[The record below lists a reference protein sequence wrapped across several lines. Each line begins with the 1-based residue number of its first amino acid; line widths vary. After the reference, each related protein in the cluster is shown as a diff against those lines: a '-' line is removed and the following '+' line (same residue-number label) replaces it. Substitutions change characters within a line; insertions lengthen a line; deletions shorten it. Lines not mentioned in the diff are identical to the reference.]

1 MAYFKQKCSKPKD
14 HEAAGS
20 IPAES
25 MSGNRSECSDSEI
38 LCHRNV
44 TQKNLFVDQI
54 VVSKVCI
61 LTTPFINR
69 GSHPD
74 SMAGVIINKFGEVE
88 IDPYDSKGKHEKWLE
103 SISANTPNP
112 DYLSFKEISP
122 QASEYITKYVL
133 DLHNG
138 KNLARGT
145 RKGRRSY
152 NHLSNTRM
160 RLNNIIRIIE
170 TRYKK
175 HLFQLTENDIL
186 FVFNSMRDGTL
197 LNKNGTPHLCV
208 SSYAK
213 AFRAFWRWIV
223 RVKKIEDE
231 LIADITDSLDTSAD
245 RKPKWHYFTIQDVE
259 KMGDQAKSIYYK
271 ALVYFL
277 FDSGVR
283 SPKELMNVRAMD
295 ITPVPNTEYLFLNVR
310 SETSKT
316 FGRKIKL
323 MICSDILKKYIKQYK
338 RKGADF
344 LFPHTYVVTHRVVAR
359 MAYDAL
365 GVGEKY
371 KISRSKILIRNGVR
385 LYDFRHNSVCHYLP
399 IYKSENQMKYR
410 YGWKSAEMIH
420 YYSEYL
426 GMKDTITDDDMLI
439 DTTKSEIQQ
448 QLQKEQN
455 KVAILQEQMNSQRTE
470 MEERLK
476 QLEKAMLQKFAD
488 TM

>member
-1 MAYFKQKCSKPKD
+1 MT
-14 HEAAGS
+14 G
-20 IPAES
+20 
-25 MSGNRSECSDSEI
+25 R
-38 LCHRNV
+38 
-44 TQKNLFVDQI
+44 
-54 VVSKVCI
+54 
-61 LTTPFINR
+61 
-69 GSHPD
+69 
-74 SMAGVIINKFGEVE
+74 IINKFGEVE
-88 IDPYDSKGKHEKWLE
+88 IDPYDSKGKHDRWFSK
-103 SISANTPNP
+103 IRADTPNP
-112 DYLSFKEISP
+112 DYFSFKEVSP

-145 RKGRRSY
+145 RRGRRSY
-152 NHLSNTRM
+152 NHLANTRM

-170 TRYKK
+170 TRFKK
-175 HLFQLTENDIL
+175 HIFQLTENDIL
-186 FVFNSMRDGTL
+186 FIFNSMRDGTL

-208 SSYAK
+208 SNYAK

-223 RVKKIEDE
+223 RVKKLEGE

-245 RKPKWHYFTIQDVE
+245 RKPKWNYFTLQDVK
-259 KMGDQAKSIYYK
+259 KMADQASSLYYK
-271 ALVYFL
+271 ALVFFL

-295 ITPVPNTEYLFLNVR
+295 ITPVPNTDLLFLDVR

-323 MICSDILKKYIKQYK
+323 MISSSILKKYIKQYK
-338 RKGADF
+338 RKGAEF
-344 LFPHTYVVTHRVVAR
+344 LFPNTYIPTRRAVAR
-359 MAYDAL
+359 MAYKAL
-365 GVGEKY
+365 GKGEPH
-371 KISRSKILIRNGVR
+371 KISHRKTLIKNGVR

-455 KVAILQEQMNSQRTE
+455 KVAILEEQMNSQRKE

-488 TM
+488 SV